1 MENSQLPAVIR
12 IATVVQNTTVEI
24 ANMATDNAPIYI
36 AVTKA
41 KKRAKN
47 PPATAKEMKRE
58 TMMALI
64 VATRRR
70 SIKVKSP
77 VKATRAI
84 VPTCSNLKKKP

>member
-1 MENSQLPAVIR
+1 MTNNQLPVVIT
-12 IATVVQNTTVEI
+12 IATVAQNVTVEI

-47 PPATAKEMKRE
+47 PPATAKEMRRE
-58 TMMALI
+58 TIMALI
-64 VATRRR
+64 VATRMTSR
-70 SIKVKSP
+70 KVRSP

-84 VPTCSNLKKKP
+84 VPTCRNLKNKP

>member
-1 MENSQLPAVIR
+1 MV
-12 IATVVQNTTVEI
+12 
-24 ANMATDNAPIYI
+24 TDNAPIYI

-47 PPATAKEMKRE
+47 PPATTKEMKRE

-70 SIKVKSP
+70 STKVRSP

-84 VPTCSNLKKKP
+84 VPTCSKLERNHKHSTKRIIYDTPFSWHDDYT